1 MTKELSRYPRA
12 LSENVNSEL
21 INRLYESGGSLS
33 IDLIVYLANYQM
45 KNLFGENWFSI
56 ADFCE
61 KMGYERTKLQRK
73 LSEDQLRF
81 IFGGRSPHYITTDT
95 EGNEIKHPIQT
106 VFEAALYRLGIEN
119 LGFPTQKDGKTSYHF
134 VQILT
139 RFDIQTDF
147 TTKKG
152 TKRLYSATLNDL
164 IKDSLFTRYNLTD
177 LHDYRKLPD
186 RKGYRYFYLNLSRM
200 VYLIRYKIIQGQAPF
215 YTTTVD
221 QLAKIF
227 KVNVADN
234 NNRKM
239 NVASILDNINRY
251 LDVTK
256 FQYEFVKGENER
268 WAYTVQFHFPN
279 ETLEYIDQ
287 KFTAVFTDKFY
298 SELQQVYVKTYYPHL
313 DSRSVDLKVAEIRN
327 DLDQYQDFIRWAHS
341 DQSEELV
348 ELKGTIY
355 RSTFISVFKQ
365 APEALGLELFNL
377 DLKI

>member
-61 KMGYERTKLQRK
+61 KMGYDRTKLQRK
-73 LSEDQLRF
+73 LSNDQLRL
-81 IFGGRSPHYITTDT
+81 IFGARSPQYVTTDIN
-95 EGNEIKHPIQT
+95 GNEIKHPIET

-177 LHDYRKLPD
+177 LNDYRKLPD

-200 VYLIRYKIIQGQAPF
+200 VYLIRYKVIQGQAPY

-227 KVNVADN
+227 RINVTDN

-239 NVASILDNINRY
+239 KVASILDSINKY

-256 FQYEFVKGENER
+256 FQYEFVKGVNER
-268 WAYTVQFHFPN
+268 WAYTVQFHFPD
-279 ETLEYIDQ
+279 ETLAYFDQ

-298 SELQQVYVKTYYPHL
+298 SELQRVFVKTYFPHL
-313 DSRSVDLKVAEIRN
+313 DYKGVDLKVAEIKA
-327 DLDQYQDFIRWAHS
+327 DTEQYQEFVNWAHS
-341 DQSEELV
+341 DQSEELI
-348 ELKGTIY
+348 ELKKLYIEVHSWMFSSKHQ
-355 RSTFISVFKQ
+355 RH
-365 APEALGLELFNL
+365 
-377 DLKI
+377 